1 MVGRV
6 RDAAYNDNTVFCID
20 DDDCVGYRRGWCKHH
35 HESTVRWLGPH
46 TARPLINIR
55 HHRRHRHSG
64 VPRLFA
70 VPRHV

>member
-6 RDAAYNDNTVFCID
+6 RDAAYNDNTVSIVQRLR
-20 DDDCVGYRRGWCKHH
+20 VGYRRGCCNHH

-55 HHRRHRHSG
+55 HHRCHRHSG